1 MKEKPPD
8 EARLQHIR
16 DAIEEVESYVEGIDL
31 AFFEKDSKT
40 RFASIKQ
47 MEIVGE
53 AVYHLT
59 EELKEKYPE
68 VEWKAI
74 AGLRH
79 ILVHDYYEIQ
89 NDILWRIIQIH
100 VPVFKQQIL
109 EIISEID
116 D

>member
-1 MKEKPPD
+1 MKDKPPD
-8 EARLQHIR
+8 KARLQHIR
-16 DAIEEVESYVEGIDL
+16 DAIEEVENYVKGIDL

-47 MEIVGE
+47 LEIVGE
-53 AVYHLT
+53 AVCHIT
-59 EELKEKYPE
+59 DELKEQYPK

-100 VPVFKQQIL
+100 VPAFKEQVL
-109 EIISEID
+109 EIISEIGD
-116 D
+116 

>member
-40 RFASIKQ
+40 RFASL
-47 MEIVGE
+47 MEIVGK

-59 EELKEKYPE
+59 NELKEEYPV
-68 VEWKAI
+68 VE
-74 AGLRH
+74 
-79 ILVHDYYEIQ
+79 
-89 NDILWRIIQIH
+89 
-100 VPVFKQQIL
+100 
-109 EIISEID
+109 
-116 D
+116 

>member
-1 MKEKPPD
+1 MKDKPRD

-16 DAIEEVESYVEGIDL
+16 DAIEEVEGYVEGIDL

-47 MEIVGE
+47 LEIVGE

-59 EELKEKYPE
+59 NELKEKYPK

-89 NDILWRIIQIH
+89 NDILWRIIQVH

-109 EIISEID
+109 EIISEMD
-116 D
+116 E